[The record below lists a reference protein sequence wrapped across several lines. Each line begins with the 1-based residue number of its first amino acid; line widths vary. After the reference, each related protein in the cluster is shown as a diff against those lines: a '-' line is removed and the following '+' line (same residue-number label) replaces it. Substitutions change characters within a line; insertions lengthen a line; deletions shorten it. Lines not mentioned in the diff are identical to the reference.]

1 VHETELMEP
10 LGKAELHRT
19 FFNHLDAQLNKIN
32 RFYKLKETEY
42 IAQARRLERQL
53 LALFEVQE
61 ALLAGQSSLLSLQ
74 SSSKNTDINSR
85 SYCDDE
91 SFGGKFD
98 YCMHANVQSSSQ
110 KKKKKK
116 KKKKRSCTQK
126 LELTLSRID
135 IKDMCRNGLQMYWKP
150 SQRDCCIEA
159 WRSIQT

>member
-1 VHETELMEP
+1 VLETELMEP
-10 LGKAELHRT
+10 LGKAEPHRM

-61 ALLAGQSSLLSLQ
+61 ALVARQSSLLSSQ
-74 SSSKNTDINSR
+74 SSSKSTESNST

-98 YCMHANVQSSSQ
+98 YCMHANVASS
-110 KKKKKK
+110 KKKKN
-116 KKKKRSCTQK
+116 KRSCTQK

-135 IKDMCRNGLQMYWKP
+135 IKDMCRNDVQMYCKS
-150 SQRDCCIEA
+150 SQRDCCVEA
-159 WRSIQT
+159 WRSI

>member
-1 VHETELMEP
+1 VLETELMEP
-10 LGKAELHRT
+10 LGKAEPHRM

-61 ALLAGQSSLLSLQ
+61 ALVARQSSLLSSQ
-74 SSSKNTDINSR
+74 SSSKSTESNST

-98 YCMHANVQSSSQ
+98 YCMHANVASS
-110 KKKKKK
+110 KKKKKN
-116 KKKKRSCTQK
+116 KRSCTQK

-135 IKDMCRNGLQMYWKP
+135 IKDMCRNDVQMYCKS
-150 SQRDCCIEA
+150 SQRDCCVEA
-159 WRSIQT
+159 WRSI

>member
-1 VHETELMEP
+1 VLETELMEP
-10 LGKAELHRT
+10 LGKAEPHRM

-61 ALLAGQSSLLSLQ
+61 ALVARQSSLLSSQ
-74 SSSKNTDINSR
+74 SSSKSTESNST

-98 YCMHANVQSSSQ
+98 YCMHANVASS

-116 KKKKRSCTQK
+116 NKRSCTQK

-135 IKDMCRNGLQMYWKP
+135 IKDMCRNDVQMYCKS
-150 SQRDCCIEA
+150 SQRDCCVEA
-159 WRSIQT
+159 WRSI

>member
-10 LGKAELHRT
+10 LGKAELHRI

-32 RFYKLKETEY
+32 RFYKLNETEY

-61 ALLAGQSSLLSLQ
+61 ALVAGQSSLLSLQ
-74 SSSKNTDINSR
+74 SSSKNTDIDSS
-85 SYCDDE
+85 SYCDVE

-98 YCMHANVQSSSQ
+98 YCMHANVVSSSQ
-110 KKKKKK
+110 

-135 IKDMCRNGLQMYWKP
+135 IKDMCRNDLQMYSKS

-159 WRSIQT
+159 WRSI

>member
-1 VHETELMEP
+1 MEP

-42 IAQARRLERQL
+42 IAHARRLERQL

-61 ALLAGQSSLLSLQ
+61 ALVARQSSLLSLQ
-74 SSSKNTDINSR
+74 SSSKSTDIDS
-85 SYCDDE
+85 SSSCDDE
-91 SFGGKFD
+91 SFSGKFD
-98 YCMHANVQSSSQ
+98 YCMHANIASS
-110 KKKKKK
+110 KKKK

-135 IKDMCRNGLQMYWKP
+135 IKDMCRNDLQMYCKS
-150 SQRDCCIEA
+150 SQRDCCVEG
-159 WRSIQT
+159 WRSI